1 MQWRLGEEETDTVAD
16 VFVTEGGSVTPG
28 SSMMPGSR
36 FMVGQAGRLP
46 GILSC
51 IMKIQS
57 AEYVCSAM
65 RPDQYPHDGKPE
77 IAFAGR
83 SNVGKSSLMNALL
96 RRKNLAK
103 TSGTPGKTQ
112 TINFFEVNRA
122 FYFVDLPGYGYAKVP
137 KTVKAKWNAA
147 LSVYLRGRGPLRLV
161 VQLLDLRHEPGDK
174 DFEMIALLAECK
186 IPTLLVATKAD
197 KLGRGERAANLARMR
212 KCFDLG
218 EDGLVIPTSAETGEG
233 LPLVWS
239 VIDEYL
245 ISGKT

>member
-1 MQWRLGEEETDTVAD
+1 MSTVFAQDSDFDGQIRVYSQPPTYSKTSGRLFIVGKK
-16 VFVTEGGSVTPG
+16 
-28 SSMMPGSR
+28 
-36 FMVGQAGRLP
+36 GQAPGMLP
-46 GILSC
+46 G

-65 RPDQYPHDGKPE
+65 RPDQYPRDGKPE

-137 KTVKAKWNAA
+137 KAVKANWNAA
-147 LSVYLRGRGPLRLV
+147 MSAYLRGRKPLKLV
-161 VQLLDLRHEPGDK
+161 VQLLDLRHDPSDK
-174 DFEMIALLAECK
+174 DIAMIALLAECK

-197 KLGRGERAANLARMR
+197 KLGRGERAANLAKLR
-212 KCFDLG
+212 KRFDLG
-218 EDGLVIPTSAETGEG
+218 EDGLIIPTSAETGEG
-233 LPLVWS
+233 LPLVWD
-239 VIDEYL
+239 VIDDCL
-245 ISGKT
+245 FSSPS